1 MKKYITIF
9 MLENGYLAQEHT
21 DTGGVFRSV
30 YLKDISIDR
39 LLSFTGDHIAI
50 DHEAVLRSLVGTF
63 DDDLK
68 ITAIKAVRNYCIDN
82 KYDAYRGLKDAKD
95 YVESSRPR
103 WASRW

>member
-39 LLSFTGDHIAI
+39 LLLLTGDHG
-50 DHEAVLRSLVGTF
+50 AVLKAIVMSAER
-63 DDDLK
+63 K
-68 ITAIKAVRNYCIDN
+68 IPAIRAVREYIREQGLVDRS
-82 KYDAYRGLKDAKD
+82 DGLKDVKD
-95 YVESSRPR
+95 YVESIRSDWPNTG
-103 WASRW
+103 W